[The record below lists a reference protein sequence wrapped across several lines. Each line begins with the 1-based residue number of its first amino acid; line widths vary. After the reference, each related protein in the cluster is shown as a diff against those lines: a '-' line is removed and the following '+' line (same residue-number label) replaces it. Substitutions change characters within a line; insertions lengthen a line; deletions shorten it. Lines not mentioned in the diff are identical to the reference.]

1 MTQGVRDW
9 TFCGFCGLMG
19 RRGKEQSPWYDMT
32 TAAVA
37 MIARLYIPQGGKVY
51 DLGCATG
58 NVGRV
63 LAPTLHDREAQFVA
77 LDGCRDVVVAYC
89 GPGRAIMA
97 DVASYPYKPFDVAVA
112 FLTLMD
118 LPAPTRQ
125 HLLSTLRN
133 KMRPGGAIIIINKEK
148 VPNGSSSA
156 GTSRLAFCCNMGRT
170 DHETRM
176 RKKRYDVLGIQ
187 SPLYRSEL
195 GPDAVEAFRLGD
207 FVGWLIEG

>member
-1 MTQGVRDW
+1 MTQGVGNW
-9 TFCGFCGLMG
+9 TFNVLPCQAG
-19 RRGKEQSPWYDMT
+19 RRSEKQSPWYDMA

-37 MIARLYIPQGGKVY
+37 MIARPYIPQGGKVY
-51 DLGCATG
+51 DLGCAAG

-63 LAPTLHDREAQFVA
+63 LAPTLHEREAQ
-77 LDGCRDVVVAYC
+77 YC

-118 LPAPTRQ
+118 LPSSTRQ
-125 HLLSTLRN
+125 LLLSTLRS

-148 VPNGSSSA
+148 PPRGSLSA
-156 GTSRLAFCCNMGRT
+156 TASRLTFGCKVEREA
-170 DHETRM
+170 HEA
-176 RKKRYDVLGIQ
+176 RKWRGHYTLEIY
-187 SPLYRSEL
+187 SALYRSEL